1 LPSVNI
7 LCGAVFAKMELPL
20 APNKESLAG
29 SAGEGYDGGRKLLHN
44 ICSSILSVTSSH
56 CRFKSSLPP
65 AGVNFIALLRKL
77 PAQYVENCQMKLGY
91 KLTW

>member
-7 LCGAVFAKMELPL
+7 LCGAVFAKMELPV
-20 APNKESLAG
+20 APNKESSAG
-29 SAGEGYDGGRKLLHN
+29 SAGAGYDGGRELLHN
-44 ICSSILSVTSSH
+44 VSSSILSVTSSH
-56 CRFKSSLPP
+56 CRSKSSLPP

-77 PAQYVENCQMKLGY
+77 PAQCLENCQMKLGY